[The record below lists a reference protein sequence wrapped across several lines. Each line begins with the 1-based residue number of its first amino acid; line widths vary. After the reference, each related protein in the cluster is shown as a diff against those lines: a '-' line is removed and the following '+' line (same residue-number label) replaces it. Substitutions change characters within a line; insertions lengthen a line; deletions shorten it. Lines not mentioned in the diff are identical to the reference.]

1 MKTRILL
8 IIATIFFT
16 ACSNNNPD
24 KFEGIWVPT
33 QDCFCDANYFIITS
47 DSIYGIY
54 HENVYFPCRYSELTN
69 GSIRLERS
77 WMEDVSRPDYTEEVS
92 MILDQNGILEI
103 EKFLPTSAQIYPCE
117 YYSLKLERK

>member
-1 MKTRILL
+1 M
-8 IIATIFFT
+8 IFQRFGSF
-16 ACSNNNPD
+16 A
-24 KFEGIWVPT
+24 
-33 QDCFCDANYFIITS
+33 
-47 DSIYGIY
+47 SIVSHTLRNGR
-54 HENVYFPCRYSELTN
+54 HGDENVYFPCRYSELAN

-103 EKFLPTSAQIYPCE
+103 EKFLPTAAQIYPCE